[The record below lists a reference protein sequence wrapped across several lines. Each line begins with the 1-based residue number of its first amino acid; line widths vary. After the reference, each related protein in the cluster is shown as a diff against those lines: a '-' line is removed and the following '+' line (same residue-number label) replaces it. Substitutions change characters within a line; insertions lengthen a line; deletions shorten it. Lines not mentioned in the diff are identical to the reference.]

1 MLQGILKSV
10 SGLKS
15 KFIKSPVKTMTD
27 FDTQYTDPGP
37 SLNTALQDQIE
48 SKTSNEN
55 SQSQYYQSDEDIKA
69 GGEGGALSGMKDV
82 LTEIAYDI
90 KSIAINTLDTSDIL
104 RTAFEPGRDSKIAG
118 AGVED
123 KEEEGKDEGGG
134 KFDFKKLIP
143 KPGPKVG
150 LLLMLGALTALFK
163 YSDQITA
170 GIAKVLPFVTKFTDM
185 LGPKGTLFLG
195 LGLLAGILF
204 PSVFKMLF
212 GAGKGSIKLAF
223 KLLKVGFTLMKT
235 ALMSMPGLLKS
246 AYGGGK
252 GFIIKAFKAL
262 KTAFTLMKVFLLEKM
277 IPGIASAY
285 GGVKGKLFGAIS
297 KLGTA
302 FKAMRLFML
311 GTMIPAIVSF
321 MAPFIVP
328 LALVVGAV
336 ALAVAIFYS
345 IKKGI
350 DDFKKSLDEG
360 DSMLVAI
367 IEGVSTALLTL
378 VTLPITLIK
387 NFVAWVAEKLGFE
400 GIAEKLKEFSIVDF
414 IKDGVKNLVLKA
426 KDFVLG
432 LFDIDFQAVLGKFVD
447 IGKSIMVSI
456 KAIGAGALAAAK
468 GFLSPVKN
476 FKKGYDE
483 YLKNNTI
490 PEPEEPLMT
499 QDDVL
504 EISSDE
510 SLQKSESI
518 LRKGLENSLD
528 NQEKIDNAFGRNSPE
543 YKQEVMRFHAIDKK
557 LSEVEEEQR
566 KREETGSVTT
576 VIQDNKQV
584 TNSTQNTTEQTPG
597 LAATESDYT
606 ARALS
611 ALSYRGYAG
620 GF

>member
-15 KFIKSPVKTMTD
+15 KFIKSPVKTMTG
-27 FDTQYTDPGP
+27 FDTQYADPGSGP
-37 SLNTALQDQIE
+37 NTALQDQIK

-69 GGEGGALSGMKDV
+69 GGGGALSGMKDV

-123 KEEEGKDEGGG
+123 KEEEGKGEGGG

-170 GIAKVLPFVTKFTDM
+170 GVAKVLPFVTKFTDM

-414 IKDGVKNLVLKA
+414 IKDGVKTLVLKA
-426 KDFVLG
+426 KDFILG
-432 LFDIDFQAVLGKFVD
+432 LFDIDFQTVLGKFVD
-447 IGKSIMVSI
+447 IGKSLMVSI

-468 GFLSPVKN
+468 GFLSPVEN

-483 YLKNNTI
+483 YIKNNRI
-490 PEPEEPLMT
+490 PEPKESLMT

-504 EISSDE
+504 EISSDAA
-510 SLQKSESI
+510 LQKNESI
-518 LRKGLENSLD
+518 LTQGLEASRDRLKGKAKVFGKNS
-528 NQEKIDNAFGRNSPE
+528 EE
-543 YKQEVMRFHAIDKK
+543 YDEEMLRFDAIKNK
-557 LSEVEEEQR
+557 LSEVEKEQR

-576 VIQDNKQV
+576 VIQDNSQND
-584 TNSTQNTTEQTPG
+584 NSQNVESIQSSG
-597 LAATESDYT
+597 LSAYENDPS
-606 ARALS
+606 ARAFS
-611 ALSYRGYAG
+611 TYFSN
-620 GF
+620 